1 MGITELHGV
10 GPAMAQRLDA
20 AGFRTVEAI
29 AQATIDELTD
39 VPGVGQILAAR
50 LRAEAQGSLGA
61 ELSAVTGERARAAN
75 VARSVKRL
83 RRAIPDLAKSKK
95 EAKRLKTATQR
106 LAGWVDDLGR
116 RPVRRQFLAEVTK
129 INDEAKKRTGSKKDA
144 RALREH
150 ATRIEDAVR
159 KVG

>member
-1 MGITELHGV
+1 
-10 GPAMAQRLDA
+10 
-20 AGFRTVEAI
+20 
-29 AQATIDELTD
+29 
-39 VPGVGQILAAR
+39 
-50 LRAEAQGSLGA
+50 
-61 ELSAVTGERARAAN
+61 
-75 VARSVKRL
+75 VKRL

-116 RPVRRQFLAEVTK
+116 RPVRKQFLAEVTK